1 WHHNTVLALV
11 SCCKCLEIALEYSTG
26 CFGILF
32 RDLNGL
38 DKLLDV
44 VAALSKDCYDC
55 WTSSRE
61 STDGVAGGDDYEKM
75 LVLSNRRNELQA
87 VLNLLKTSVHNIDPS
102 VGMNLNE
109 ALGGREIEES
119 EGQQLSED
127 SARRRREGFQ
137 KVMVRLFGDGGEA
150 IGAQNIGYLAQ
161 LLHYICDNDP
171 IIIPTVLGPNGELLK
186 AMAKSLPVVRNS
198 SFALG
203 WTSTALSSFSL
214 HNKGAELLRDLQ
226 GEDNPL
232 TKLVRLVMTGDGA
245 GVRPVSPLAEKVTSD
260 LPMMLSQ
267 SLEDIVRN
275 RNELAKP
282 LVEAA
287 VGGLED
293 LLAWA
298 DREEAANN
306 TGGLLS
312 AKLAPACRLL
322 TSLLQT
328 HSSMAKL
335 FVMEDTEGGGKS
347 SKPGQHL
354 NELLVKLATHP
365 SLPKGSSILAP
376 VVMIGSAT
384 ATSQQQG
391 QQQHPH
397 YHPIV
402 ATFRALENAF
412 YNNLSPPHA
421 STASSSSAS
430 SQQTDSADCVLPLA
444 SLVVDNGQKLAEGA
458 ADHSLLSAVTFGLKV
473 LGLVHAPFKDTGGGL
488 FGSSTSPAGASTRDY
503 LSYSLLPVLDTV
515 CKFAPELLEQL
526 AVAEVEEADRQA
538 GPTEVNMDL
547 TLQLNSPPNQ
557 VRRSRFMRDTID
569 WRKAVEMSAEKN
581 DSVDAMRWS
590 LWSAVKKFMEAVTK
604 LANTPSGRIKRV
616 NDMFFS
622 SLSHKQIS
630 NSARI
635 ASVLLSSAFI
645 AMTKRYASLQ
655 EKVDATRLSTSKKRF
670 ATELFELLA
679 KCHVEDR
686 SHHIRV
692 LSIDAMFK
700 MGGFGQDFTNM
711 VVDVLKDPLTDET
724 LSASV
729 LGYCE
734 RITSVKRMENSNL
747 TQPALFPTIDKS
759 TPSAVQSFLKV
770 DGYRLVSSLQVRL
783 PAALLPLWR
792 DDAWLGREA
801 ASEEE
806 KAGEAKRYVMSA
818 RACGSMVKLFTHA
831 VEPDPRVVDD
841 DTATSTTSPPPDG
854 SEGSP
859 AEAAIAEMLRA
870 PALRRVPGDVA
881 MAEENPPA
889 AASAEASPKAS
900 TAPSATDATPVGDP
914 SISLKSSSAAHYAL
928 KENFI
933 AVLRDRVPALRKVDS
948 GLDLP
953 SDLTAA
959 EVRKNAED
967 VGRDFISRCISL
979 SKKGGQ
985 PTHCADVISRVA
997 QNCNRVRLGVAEGQP
1012 SEAGDETVRLKTH
1025 VANLLHVVG
1034 VVTGEFVD
1042 EIKVAAEGE
1051 DSAPNALQCLSHV
1064 LAFLTNAS
1072 ERVRASLWKSG
1083 KAQVIIE
1090 GYCHYCEKKVNAGD
1104 DDKMAD
1110 AHSWLET
1117 MVEESAMLARTEG
1130 EEEASA
1136 KEMPA
1141 WLTEASLAIEGLCDE
1156 PYIYTGD
1163 WDALQQRLLAAVVG
1177 ILTVHEERRSPS
1189 DPLRLVAVMVPSP
1202 DLTRAALEVMSLLAN
1217 RE

>member
-1 WHHNTVLALV
+1 
-11 SCCKCLEIALEYSTG
+11 
-26 CFGILF
+26 
-32 RDLNGL
+32 
-38 DKLLDV
+38 
-44 VAALSKDCYDC
+44 
-55 WTSSRE
+55 
-61 STDGVAGGDDYEKM
+61 
-75 LVLSNRRNELQA
+75 
-87 VLNLLKTSVHNIDPS
+87 
-102 VGMNLNE
+102 
-109 ALGGREIEES
+109 
-119 EGQQLSED
+119 
-127 SARRRREGFQ
+127 
-137 KVMVRLFGDGGEA
+137 
-150 IGAQNIGYLAQ
+150 
-161 LLHYICDNDP
+161 
-171 IIIPTVLGPNGELLK
+171 
-186 AMAKSLPVVRNS
+186 
-198 SFALG
+198 
-203 WTSTALSSFSL
+203 
-214 HNKGAELLRDLQ
+214 
-226 GEDNPL
+226 
-232 TKLVRLVMTGDGA
+232 
-245 GVRPVSPLAEKVTSD
+245 
-260 LPMMLSQ
+260 
-267 SLEDIVRN
+267 
-275 RNELAKP
+275 
-282 LVEAA
+282 
-287 VGGLED
+287 
-293 LLAWA
+293 
-298 DREEAANN
+298 
-306 TGGLLS
+306 
-312 AKLAPACRLL
+312 
-322 TSLLQT
+322 
-328 HSSMAKL
+328 
-335 FVMEDTEGGGKS
+335 
-347 SKPGQHL
+347 
-354 NELLVKLATHP
+354 
-365 SLPKGSSILAP
+365 
-376 VVMIGSAT
+376 
-384 ATSQQQG
+384 
-391 QQQHPH
+391 
-397 YHPIV
+397 
-402 ATFRALENAF
+402 
-412 YNNLSPPHA
+412 
-421 STASSSSAS
+421 
-430 SQQTDSADCVLPLA
+430 
-444 SLVVDNGQKLAEGA
+444 
-458 ADHSLLSAVTFGLKV
+458 
-473 LGLVHAPFKDTGGGL
+473 
-488 FGSSTSPAGASTRDY
+488 
-503 LSYSLLPVLDTV
+503 
-515 CKFAPELLEQL
+515 
-526 AVAEVEEADRQA
+526 
-538 GPTEVNMDL
+538 
-547 TLQLNSPPNQ
+547 
-557 VRRSRFMRDTID
+557 
-569 WRKAVEMSAEKN
+569 
-581 DSVDAMRWS
+581 
-590 LWSAVKKFMEAVTK
+590 
-604 LANTPSGRIKRV
+604 
-616 NDMFFS
+616 
-622 SLSHKQIS
+622 
-630 NSARI
+630 
-635 ASVLLSSAFI
+635 
-645 AMTKRYASLQ
+645 
-655 EKVDATRLSTSKKRF
+655 
-670 ATELFELLA
+670 
-679 KCHVEDR
+679 
-686 SHHIRV
+686 
-692 LSIDAMFK
+692 
-700 MGGFGQDFTNM
+700 
-711 VVDVLKDPLTDET
+711 
-724 LSASV
+724 
-729 LGYCE
+729 
-734 RITSVKRMENSNL
+734 MENSNL

-792 DDAWLGREA
+792 DDAWLGRQA

-841 DTATSTTSPPPDG
+841 DTATTTTSPPPDG

-881 MAEENPPA
+881 RAEENPPA

-1217 RE
+1217 REVNASAVFGSSPWKLLSLLSLRRSSSYPEITSMLASVLAKLLENKQFIAAVVDLALRQLNKESERKKKKGTAETHKKNHRHHHHQQQDAEDESKKEGKPGDASEKSHQPQQQTSPPRQHHLAYKLSDILANPMMKGLMLKDPHTVEEVLVKDLMKKRQQKAATPSTAEKSSTGLEDGEKEDNSVMVLLDTKDDDKDGPPVSTYLAGVSTAEYPYSILAVASEFLLRTLDLLSTVRRDSDDETPK

>member
-1 WHHNTVLALV
+1 MLLFTAIRLCTVDITLQIRPHHTPPPCGNMGIESTARGGRQPPAWGPSGIGSGFLHMYLQTYPAFLGQLAALPFSAVSYAESVKGVPVARTLPIEVETTLLWSYRLMSTVLMEGSLLGAGGQQLVVALAPSSNLGHMYRMIQGSRDRLVNALTQAPVEGAPPKDQPRYTQSLTVCSECIDVMTNLITAMQYPNMMVKVNNMSMILDFLIRLSTHEIPIDWHHNTVLALV

-203 WTSTALSSFSL
+203 WISTALSSFSL

-458 ADHSLLSAVTFGLKV
+458 
-473 LGLVHAPFKDTGGGL
+473 
-488 FGSSTSPAGASTRDY
+488 
-503 LSYSLLPVLDTV
+503 
-515 CKFAPELLEQL
+515 
-526 AVAEVEEADRQA
+526 
-538 GPTEVNMDL
+538 
-547 TLQLNSPPNQ
+547 
-557 VRRSRFMRDTID
+557 
-569 WRKAVEMSAEKN
+569 
-581 DSVDAMRWS
+581 
-590 LWSAVKKFMEAVTK
+590 
-604 LANTPSGRIKRV
+604 
-616 NDMFFS
+616 
-622 SLSHKQIS
+622 
-630 NSARI
+630 
-635 ASVLLSSAFI
+635 
-645 AMTKRYASLQ
+645 
-655 EKVDATRLSTSKKRF
+655 
-670 ATELFELLA
+670 
-679 KCHVEDR
+679 
-686 SHHIRV
+686 
-692 LSIDAMFK
+692 
-700 MGGFGQDFTNM
+700 
-711 VVDVLKDPLTDET
+711 
-724 LSASV
+724 
-729 LGYCE
+729 
-734 RITSVKRMENSNL
+734 
-747 TQPALFPTIDKS
+747 
-759 TPSAVQSFLKV
+759 
-770 DGYRLVSSLQVRL
+770 
-783 PAALLPLWR
+783 
-792 DDAWLGREA
+792 
-801 ASEEE
+801 
-806 KAGEAKRYVMSA
+806 
-818 RACGSMVKLFTHA
+818 
-831 VEPDPRVVDD
+831 
-841 DTATSTTSPPPDG
+841 
-854 SEGSP
+854 
-859 AEAAIAEMLRA
+859 
-870 PALRRVPGDVA
+870 
-881 MAEENPPA
+881 
-889 AASAEASPKAS
+889 
-900 TAPSATDATPVGDP
+900 
-914 SISLKSSSAAHYAL
+914 
-928 KENFI
+928 
-933 AVLRDRVPALRKVDS
+933 
-948 GLDLP
+948 
-953 SDLTAA
+953 
-959 EVRKNAED
+959 
-967 VGRDFISRCISL
+967 
-979 SKKGGQ
+979 
-985 PTHCADVISRVA
+985 
-997 QNCNRVRLGVAEGQP
+997 
-1012 SEAGDETVRLKTH
+1012 
-1025 VANLLHVVG
+1025 
-1034 VVTGEFVD
+1034 
-1042 EIKVAAEGE
+1042 
-1051 DSAPNALQCLSHV
+1051 
-1064 LAFLTNAS
+1064 
-1072 ERVRASLWKSG
+1072 
-1083 KAQVIIE
+1083 
-1090 GYCHYCEKKVNAGD
+1090 
-1104 DDKMAD
+1104 
-1110 AHSWLET
+1110 
-1117 MVEESAMLARTEG
+1117 
-1130 EEEASA
+1130 
-1136 KEMPA
+1136 
-1141 WLTEASLAIEGLCDE
+1141 
-1156 PYIYTGD
+1156 
-1163 WDALQQRLLAAVVG
+1163 
-1177 ILTVHEERRSPS
+1177 
-1189 DPLRLVAVMVPSP
+1189 
-1202 DLTRAALEVMSLLAN
+1202 
-1217 RE
+1217 